1 METLAP
7 LSPDDSEEM
16 LKLAVGGHV
25 FSSVPRLHLLS
36 LYYIRRYAY
45 NRALGA

>member
-1 METLAP
+1 METSAP

-25 FSSVPRLHLLS
+25 FSSLLRLHLLC
-36 LYYIRRYAY
+36 LYYIRRSAY
-45 NRALGA
+45 NRALGT